1 MSGDEEDYMSDKF
14 LNGGEDV
21 RPSLIYNR
29 AKKRELAVA
38 EKQEEVVK
46 KQKRSKKER
55 LGFMDNETLQD
66 ALKKPLSN
74 DNKGFQML
82 AKMGYKAGQT
92 LGKSITTTNKEQKS
106 ATEPIGITLKCDRQ
120 GLGREAALKE
130 LKEKRREIMLKRL
143 LKQNDGEISL
153 EEYRKR
159 AAQKAE
165 ERSILNA
172 LRKCQTTC
180 ENLDRE
186 AQIEKPEMYRWFWY
200 EKETEETEDLETTEN
215 DIEEDCADDDYTNA
229 EKLEMLTSYLRTAY
243 RFCYWCGIH
252 YESDDDILGNCPGLN
267 KDDH

>member
-21 RPSLIYNR
+21 RPTLMYNR

-38 EKQEEVVK
+38 EKQEEVIK
-46 KQKRSKKER
+46 NQKRSKRER

-66 ALKKPLSN
+66 ALKKPLSS

-92 LGKSITTTNKEQKS
+92 LGKSIATTDKEQKS
-106 ATEPIGITLKCDRQ
+106 GTEPIGITLKCDRQ
-120 GLGREAALKE
+120 GLGREAALNE
-130 LKEKRREIMLKRL
+130 LREKRREITRKRL

-186 AQIEKPEMYRWFWY
+186 AQVEKPVYWFWY
-200 EKETEETEDLETTEN
+200 EKETEDLETTEN
-215 DIEEDCADDDYTNA
+215 TIEEDYGDDDYTNA
-229 EKLEMLTSYLRTAY
+229 EKLEMLTSYLRTSY
-243 RFCYWCGIH
+243 RFCYWCGIR
-252 YESDDDILGNCPGLN
+252 YESDDDILGNCPGLS

>member
-1 MSGDEEDYMSDKF
+1 MYMFSGK
-14 LNGGEDV
+14 DV
-21 RPSLIYNR
+21 RPRLTYNR
-29 AKKRELAVA
+29 AKKRELAVV
-38 EKQEEVVK
+38 EKQEEIIK
-46 KQKRSKKER
+46 NQKRSKKER

-66 ALKKPLSN
+66 ALKKPLSS

-92 LGKSITTTNKEQKS
+92 LGKSITTANKEQNS

-130 LKEKRREIMLKRL
+130 FREKRREITRKRL

-172 LRKCQTTC
+172 LR
-180 ENLDRE
+180 
-186 AQIEKPEMYRWFWY
+186 
-200 EKETEETEDLETTEN
+200 
-215 DIEEDCADDDYTNA
+215 
-229 EKLEMLTSYLRTAY
+229 
-243 RFCYWCGIH
+243 
-252 YESDDDILGNCPGLN
+252 
-267 KDDH
+267 